1 MIKINEKLARCYD
14 ELGRIATS
22 SERIGSSVLGR
33 EIMLFRFGENAKTLL
48 TGGIHAREWI
58 TVLLLTELAKN
69 AKPKSGYDLA
79 VCLNPD
85 GMSLCID
92 GLWSVEDDKTRELL
106 LTLNNGK
113 EDFSQWKANARGV
126 DLNVNFDADWGEG
139 LYNKTEAGSANYIG
153 KKPFSEPETRAAANL
168 LKRNYSLVASYHSLG
183 EEVYWGYES
192 NFRHYKEAKEY
203 ADYIGYTLKRSENS
217 TGGLKDYYALKYE
230 GLGLTVEVG
239 EDKYK
244 HPYPEKKLRK
254 LIKKHK
260 GSIELLTELGERIDE
275 RLHGGSDKGGGESL

>member
-153 KKPFSEPETRAAANL
+153 KKHKIYSCKYAVVLFLQKNL
-168 LKRNYSLVASYHSLG
+168 VK
-183 EEVYWGYES
+183 
-192 NFRHYKEAKEY
+192 
-203 ADYIGYTLKRSENS
+203 I
-217 TGGLKDYYALKYE
+217 
-230 GLGLTVEVG
+230 
-239 EDKYK
+239 
-244 HPYPEKKLRK
+244 
-254 LIKKHK
+254 
-260 GSIELLTELGERIDE
+260 
-275 RLHGGSDKGGGESL
+275 